1 MPDTEI
7 SPPPATRVYL
17 VTCVLTFIALY
28 AVLELGL
35 LSALLAGLLVYN
47 LVHLAA
53 PMLGR
58 LGIDNVLAKTLALT
72 ILASI
77 FILLIV
83 AAVFSGI
90 SLLTSGS
97 ESVVTLLK
105 KMAEIVAT
113 TRIHMPDWAS
123 SYFPSNLEEL
133 ELLAA
138 TWLRAHAG
146 QLQLVGADIG
156 ILVVRIII
164 GMVIGGLIALARE
177 RALREPGPLAME
189 LSQRVGLLNRAFGN
203 IVFSQLRISA
213 LNTFLT
219 SIYLVGILPQFG
231 VDLPFVKTII
241 AVTFIAGLLPVI
253 GNLISNTVIV
263 VVSLSISATAAIASL
278 IFLVVIHKL
287 EYFFNAKII
296 GSRINARAWEL
307 LIAMLVMEAWFG
319 VPGLV
324 AAPIYYAYLKNE
336 LASRGLI

>member
-1 MPDTEI
+1 MLDLNI
-7 SPPPATRVYL
+7 SSPPATRIYVASCAL
-17 VTCVLTFIALY
+17 AFIALY

-35 LSALLAGLLVYN
+35 LSALLSGLLVYN

-58 LGIDNVLAKTLALT
+58 LGVDNVLAKTLALT
-72 ILASI
+72 ILAI
-77 FILLIV
+77 VFILLIA

-97 ESVVTLLK
+97 ENVVTLLK
-105 KMAEIVAT
+105 RMAEIIAT
-113 TRIHMPDWAS
+113 TRIHLPDWAS
-123 SYFPSNLEEL
+123 SYFPSNIEEM

-138 TWLRAHAG
+138 KWLRAHAG

-156 ILVVRIII
+156 MLVVRIIV

-177 RALREPGPLAME
+177 RALREPGTLAIE
-189 LSQRVGLLNRAFGN
+189 LSQRAGGLNRAFGN

-219 SIYLVGILPQFG
+219 SIYLVGVLPLFG
-231 VDLPFVKTII
+231 VQLPFVKTII
-241 AVTFIAGLLPVI
+241 AVTFIAGLLPVV

-263 VVSLSISATAAIASL
+263 VVSLSISAAAAIASL
-278 IFLVVIHKL
+278 VFLVAIHKL
-287 EYFFNAKII
+287 EYFVNAKII
-296 GSRINARAWEL
+296 GSRIKARAWEL

-319 VPGLV
+319 IPGLV